1 MCYIWQSGK
10 LVVMQNKNAIKL
22 GYIHLNSKSDYEI
35 TKRKGKEKRASIKP
49 SPLQN
54 QPKC

>member
-1 MCYIWQSGK
+1 MLYLAKWKIGSYAKQEC
-10 LVVMQNKNAIKL
+10 NKL
-22 GYIHLNSKSDYEI
+22 GYTHLNSKSDYEI

-49 SPLQN
+49 NPLQN